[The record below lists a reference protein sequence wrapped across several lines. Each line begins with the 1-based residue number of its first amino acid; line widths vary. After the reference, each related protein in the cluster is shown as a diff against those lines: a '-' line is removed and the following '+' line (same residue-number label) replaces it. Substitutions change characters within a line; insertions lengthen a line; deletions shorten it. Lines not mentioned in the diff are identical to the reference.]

1 MRPLLVFAAL
11 LSLTACS
18 NQSAPEAPQSE
29 FVRGG
34 RGAEVSFAVAD
45 APMGKAPTASDA
57 VEQKIIRS
65 AQLGVEVED
74 LEAAERSVREIVRE
88 LEGRIESSSRTGDE
102 SVNLRVRVPSETLDL
117 ALTRSAAL
125 GRVLHRHVSES
136 DVTTRYIDTEA
147 RLKTRLALRDRL
159 QALLEEAESV
169 EDVLNIE
176 RELAR
181 VQGEIDAMQGQ
192 LDYLDRQAAESTLDL
207 TLQVPAV
214 TPPETRPGPLGYVAL
229 GVWKAVK
236 WLFVWED

>member
-1 MRPLLVFAAL
+1 MRPILLILA
-11 LSLTACS
+11 LSLAACS
-18 NQSAPEAPQSE
+18 SQTAPEPKSE
-29 FVRGG
+29 AYERGG
-34 RGAEVSFAVAD
+34 RDAATSLMVAD
-45 APMGKAPTASDA
+45 AQGVRAPAAAEAPD
-57 VEQKIIRS
+57 QKIIRT
-65 AQLGVEVED
+65 AQQTVEVEGLD
-74 LEAAERSVREIVRE
+74 AAEARARQTVAE
-88 LEGRIESSSRTGDE
+88 LDGRIESSSRTGEE
-102 SVNLRVRVPSETLDL
+102 SVHLRIRIPSGTLDL
-117 ALTRSAAL
+117 ALTQSGAL

-147 RLKTRLALRDRL
+147 RLNTRLALRDRL

-169 EDVLNIE
+169 EDILGIE

-192 LDYLDRQAAESTLDL
+192 LDYLDRQVDESTLDL

-214 TPPETRPGPLGYVAL
+214 SPPETKPGPLGYVVL